1 MKTRT
6 PRTSTARIQVV
17 GLLVLAGVFSVA
29 RPALA
34 QMEEAC
40 PLLPGTTPPADP
52 SVTAQQVEDGTASLM
67 EFARAARDQYKSTVQ
82 GLATIEETLYFGC
95 LVRQEGGP
103 WRSGDTYLVQLRLGG
118 RMIIHAKDMALSG
131 GLLNNFI
138 YAAILQ
144 ALGVPLT
151 DLFNA
156 INPDPAVAE
165 AAQAA
170 IIERL
175 RQEPDAAFDATIP
188 IPPLVPAGIPGASGH
203 AAVYVSATTG
213 LPVVLLAGF
222 DLTESHLQAE
232 MIDPGDPSITAE
244 EVVSRSTLKEFVA
257 EAWDYLVDFRQSGD
271 IANFSKVKRALRDPS
286 GPWRHGSVYLYVLDL
301 TSNIIW
307 FHGANPNR
315 FELRPL
321 IPTVRDVVTGE
332 LVLPQ
337 VLEAAK
343 SSSEGGFLEYYWD
356 DPNDDSDSA
365 DIPKVGYARQFTGS
379 VRTVGGNQIPMNMI
393 IGSGFYLSSR
403 EGEVTRRF
411 HVLPHLADG
420 GGWRSSLLV
429 TNVSEEASQC
439 TLQLYGLGA
448 DRFQDYSAGG
458 VTASGSMATFELSA
472 SGGYLVWP
480 TRGEAAEASGYAT
493 LDCVH
498 PVAAQIVFE
507 WIGGGMRPTAMAT
520 VFSSPGATVFQ
531 IPVLTPAATVGF
543 AIAND
548 SNFEASCGIAL
559 YDPQGT
565 MVGQTMVSV
574 PMKSNHAAL
583 LNLTIPIPET
593 FLEGSAKAECDR
605 QVSMIG
611 LHYEL
616 EGSNILTFTTLPP
629 AILDTTPA
637 TMESAS
643 Q

>member
-6 PRTSTARIQVV
+6 PHTSTARIQVV

-34 QMEEAC
+34 QEDC

-138 YAAILQ
+138 YGAILQ

-151 DLFNA
+151 DLLAA
-156 INPDPAVAE
+156 IPTNPDTVARD

-188 IPPLVPAGIPGASGH
+188 IPPLVPVGIPGASGH
-203 AAVYVSATTG
+203 AAVYVSATTR

-222 DLTESHLQAE
+222 DLTAVHLQPE

-271 IANFSKVKRALRDPS
+271 IADFSKVKRALRDPS

-315 FELRPL
+315 FELKPL
-321 IPTVRDVVTGE
+321 IPTVRDAVTGE

-343 SSSEGGFLEYYWD
+343 SSSEGGFVEYYWD
-356 DPNDDSDSA
+356 DPNDATDRA

-379 VRTVGGNQIPMNMI
+379 VRTVAGDQIPMNMI
-393 IGSGFYLSSR
+393 IGSGFYLSSP
-403 EGEVTRRF
+403 EGETTRRF

-448 DRFQDYSAGG
+448 DRFQEASG
-458 VTASGSMATFELSA
+458 VTAEGSMATFELSP

-507 WIGGGMRPTAMAT
+507 GIGGGMRPTGMAT
-520 VFSSPGATVFQ
+520 VFSSPAAAVFQ

-548 SNFEASCGIAL
+548 SNFAASCNLAL

-565 MVGQTMVSV
+565 MVGQAPVSV
-574 PMKSNHAAL
+574 LPKTNHAAL
-583 LNLTIPIPET
+583 LNSAITIPET
-593 FLEGSAKAECDR
+593 FLEGSAKATCDR

-616 EGSNILTFTTLPP
+616 EGSNIITFTTLPP
-629 AILDTTPA
+629 AILSTTPA
-637 TMESAS
+637 SAA